1 MALNLDQQGS
11 NHFGTYLDRTARSVK
26 QAYLKVFQQLGVD
39 ITTEQWVLL
48 MNLYEKD
55 GQSQTELANDSFKN
69 APTVSRIIDL
79 LVKKELVERRVDRE
93 DRRRFHIFLSP
104 AGKETVEKVFP
115 SVIALRKKGWNGLS
129 SDDYQTFMR
138 IMDQVFDNF
147 AAEDATD

>member
-1 MALNLDQQGS
+1 MSLNQEGS
-11 NHFGTYLDRTARSVK
+11 NHFGTYLDRTSRSVR

-79 LVKKELVERRVDRE
+79 LVKKKLVERSVAPE
-93 DRRRFHIFLSP
+93 DRRRFHIFLTDEGR
-104 AGKETVEKVFP
+104 ATVEKVFP
-115 SVIALRKKGWNGLS
+115 SVIDLRKKGWEGLS
-129 SDDYQTFMR
+129 DEDYQVFLR
-138 IMDQVFDNF
+138 IVNQIFDNF
-147 AAEDATD
+147 VVPGEG